1 MGRDII
7 MEKIIGNLNK
17 YKSST
22 PSKWRDDAKKRREN
36 RRWLSYS
43 QEITMLLH
51 DKMEELG
58 LTQTALAQRMNCTQQ
73 YISRILKG
81 KENLSLET
89 IARLEDAIGAK
100 FVTIL

>member
-1 MGRDII
+1 
-7 MEKIIGNLNK
+7 METIVRNLNK
-17 YKSST
+17 HKSST
-22 PSKWRDDAKKRREN
+22 PSKWKDEAKKRREN
-36 RRWLSYS
+36 RRWLNYS
-43 QEITMLLH
+43 QEIAMFLH

-58 LTQTALAQRMNCTQQ
+58 LNQTALAERMNCTQQ

-89 IARLEDAIGAK
+89 IARLEDAIGTK